1 MCFETQCFF
10 PSVTNS
16 ERVTNSE
23 LVEMNP
29 KRTDFILIHFLEVGG
44 ENVKRNRTLC
54 DLFLGGPLK
63 FEQYWKKKVQNEYVL
78 GIMGSHLF

>member
-1 MCFETQCFF
+1 MGIQTLLKISRCTNETE
-10 PSVTNS
+10 SVMIIIQ
-16 ERVTNSE
+16 
-23 LVEMNP
+23 MNP

-78 GIMGSHLF
+78 GIVGSHLF